1 MIGLDTLAL
10 RMDRH
15 MANTLKVAIGLSGGG
30 GGLLVAAAL
39 LREKEYDI
47 LLLLPQNE

>member
-30 GGLLVAAAL
+30 GLLVAAAL

-47 LLLLPQNE
+47 LRLLPQNG